1 MITSIELVDF
11 LSHSDT
17 KLKFEDGVTIF
28 VGDNGA
34 GKSSIIDA
42 ITFSLFGQHTRKSN
56 KGLIRRGTNQG
67 YAKIEF
73 SIKDKKYETVRKI
86 DTKGSLSAIF
96 SETTNNNRVEIA
108 AGERK
113 QFGESM
119 TEQVE
124 KTIGMNFEKLKIASI
139 VQQGELNSIIN
150 AKPREFK
157 ELLNAIIGIDKLDI
171 ASDTMQK
178 VTKEFRKKIRTD
190 LGGHDD
196 TDIEFL
202 TKDFE
207 KCQYDIKEAEPEKNQ
222 LESQKKSE
230 HRELEEL
237 LKKEETDT
245 PKRDKINQL
254 ESQKKELLRYVKE
267 TIQGIQQ
274 EIQENERKIDDC
286 KNCFEELK
294 LKTGFEG
301 KLEKVEEEDKEVI
314 KKIQEITTQIVSLKG
329 KQELKRDKINQLES
343 QKKELLRYVKE
354 TIQGIQQEIQENER
368 KIDDCKNCFEE
379 LKLKTGF
386 EGKLEKVEEE
396 DKEVIKKIQEITTQI
411 VSLKEKEKLAE
422 KLQLKDNKCP
432 VCDSNVEKLNPF
444 FQEEHIKEEII
455 KLKQDADLKEKER
468 IMYSQERDRF
478 VGELQKIRDAEAT
491 LRAHSIK
498 TKEELVAIQNNTESK
513 KEKLSLADNENLEQ
527 ISQVD
532 DHTKLIFDNILKLEL
547 ETKGFDEGE
556 LEEEIIKLKQDA
568 DLKEKER
575 IMYSQERD
583 RFVGELQKIRDAEAT
598 LRAHSIKTKEELVAI
613 QNNTESKKEKL
624 SLADNENL
632 EQISQVDDHTKLIFD
647 NILKLELETKGFDE
661 GEFKKLKERIVEKR
675 SNLSQIDQRMG
686 GVLEKIEKAKKQS
699 QVIEKSIVEL
709 EKVKKYMLRL
719 DKIQSNVFS
728 RDGSVAISLR
738 SWALNS
744 ISIKAS
750 EYLSILNTK
759 IQRIALSEKAK
770 NVSIACHSKTEVL
783 ELESLSGGEKVSVA
797 LALRLGMAS
806 LLGASNLNLMIL
818 DEPTTH
824 LDTER
829 KKSLVDVLS
838 QLSRIEKSQLP
849 MQFLIITHDAEIF
862 ENSNVEQI
870 YKFESR
876 EEGSRVTAL

>member
-17 KLKFEDGVTIF
+17 KLKFEEGVTIF

-67 YAKIEF
+67 YSKIEF
-73 SIKDKKYETVRKI
+73 SIKDKQYETVRKI
-86 DTKGSLSAIF
+86 DSKGGLSAIF
-96 SETTNNNRVEIA
+96 SETTNNGRVEIA

-139 VQQGELNSIIN
+139 VQQGELNTIIN
-150 AKPREFK
+150 AKPKEFK

-171 ASDTMQK
+171 ASESMKK
-178 VTKEFRKKIRTD
+178 VTKEFREKIRTD
-190 LGGHDD
+190 LGYDD
-196 TDIEFL
+196 THIEIL
-202 TKDFE
+202 TKDF
-207 KCQYDIKEAEPEKNQ
+207 KKYQYEIKETEPEKNQ
-222 LESQKKSE
+222 LELQKKE
-230 HRELEEL
+230 IDKELVEL
-237 LKKEETDT
+237 QEKEEIET

-254 ESQKKELLRYVKE
+254 ELQKKELVRYVKE
-267 TIQGIQQ
+267 TIEGIQQ
-274 EIQENERKIDDC
+274 EIKENERKIHDC

-294 LKTGFEG
+294 LKTDFER

-314 KKIQEITTQIVSLKG
+314 KKIQEITS
-329 KQELKRDKINQLES
+329 
-343 QKKELLRYVKE
+343 
-354 TIQGIQQEIQENER
+354 
-368 KIDDCKNCFEE
+368 
-379 LKLKTGF
+379 
-386 EGKLEKVEEE
+386 
-396 DKEVIKKIQEITTQI
+396 QI

-444 FQEEHIKEEII
+444 FQEKHIKEELI
-455 KLKQDADLKEKER
+455 KLKQEVDLKEKER

-478 VGELQKIRDAEAT
+478 VAELQKIRDAEAT

-498 TKEELVAIQNNTESK
+498 TKEELVAIQNNTEIK
-513 KEKLSLADNENLEQ
+513 KEKISLANNENLEE
-527 ISQVD
+527 ISQID
-532 DHTKLIFDNILKLEL
+532 DHTKLIF
-547 ETKGFDEGE
+547 
-556 LEEEIIKLKQDA
+556 
-568 DLKEKER
+568 R
-575 IMYSQERD
+575 
-583 RFVGELQKIRDAEAT
+583 
-598 LRAHSIKTKEELVAI
+598 
-613 QNNTESKKEKL
+613 
-624 SLADNENL
+624 
-632 EQISQVDDHTKLIFD
+632 

-661 GEFKKLKERIVEKR
+661 GEFKNLKDSIVEKQ
-675 SNLSQIDQRMG
+675 SNLSQIDQHMG

-699 QVIEKSIVEL
+699 SVIEKSILEL
-709 EKVKKYMLRL
+709 EKVKKYMSRL
-719 DKIQSNVFS
+719 DKIQSSVFS
-728 RDGSVAISLR
+728 RDGSVATSLR

-750 EYLSILNTK
+750 DYLSILNTK
-759 IQRIALSEKAK
+759 IQRIALSEKARD
-770 NVSIACHSKTEVL
+770 VSIACHSKTEVL

-870 YKFESR
+870 YKFESG
-876 EEGSRVTAL
+876 EEGSKVTAL

>member
-17 KLKFEDGVTIF
+17 KLKFEEGVTIF

-73 SIKDKKYETVRKI
+73 SIKDRQYETVRKI
-86 DTKGSLSAIF
+86 DSKGGLSAIF
-96 SETTNNNRVEIA
+96 SETTNNDRVEIA

-124 KTIGMNFEKLKIASI
+124 KTIGMDFEKLKIASI
-139 VQQGELNSIIN
+139 VQQGELNAIIN
-150 AKPREFK
+150 AKPKEFK

-171 ASDTMQK
+171 ASESMKK
-178 VTKEFRKKIRTD
+178 VTKEFREKIRTD
-190 LGGHDD
+190 LGYDD
-196 TDIEFL
+196 THIEIL

-207 KCQYDIKEAEPEKNQ
+207 KYQYEIKETEPEKNQ
-222 LESQKKSE
+222 LELQKKE
-230 HRELEEL
+230 IDKELVEL
-237 LKKEETDT
+237 QKKEEFET

-254 ESQKKELLRYVKE
+254 ELQKKELVRYVKE
-267 TIQGIQQ
+267 TIEGIQQ
-274 EIQENERKIDDC
+274 EIKENERKIHDC

-294 LKTGFEG
+294 LKTDFEK

-314 KKIQEITTQIVSLKG
+314 KKIQEITSQIVSLKG
-329 KQELKRDKINQLES
+329 KQELKRDKINQLEL
-343 QKKELLRYVKE
+343 QKKELVRYVKE
-354 TIQGIQQEIQENER
+354 TIEGIQQEIKENER
-368 KIDDCKNCFEE
+368 KIHDCKNCFEE
-379 LKLKTGF
+379 LKLKTDF
-386 EGKLEKVEEE
+386 EKKLEKVEEE
-396 DKEVIKKIQEITTQI
+396 DKEVIKKIQEITSQI

-432 VCDSNVEKLNPF
+432 VCDSIVEKLNPF
-444 FQEEHIKEEII
+444 FQEKHIKEELI
-455 KLKQDADLKEKER
+455 KLKQDVDLKEKER

-478 VGELQKIRDAEAT
+478 VTELQKIRDAEAT

-498 TKEELVAIQNNTESK
+498 TKEELVAIQNNTEIK
-513 KEKLSLADNENLEQ
+513 KEKLSLANNENLEE
-527 ISQVD
+527 ISQID
-532 DHTKLIFDNILKLEL
+532 DHTKLIFRNILKLEL

-556 LEEEIIKLKQDA
+556 LEKELIKLKQDV

-583 RFVGELQKIRDAEAT
+583 RFVTELQKIRDAEAT

-613 QNNTESKKEKL
+613 QNNTEIKKEKL
-624 SLADNENL
+624 SLANNENL
-632 EQISQVDDHTKLIFD
+632 EEISQIDDHTKLIFR

-661 GEFKKLKERIVEKR
+661 GEFKNLKERIVKKR
-675 SNLSQIDQRMG
+675 SNLSQIDQQMG

-699 QVIEKSIVEL
+699 SIIEKSILEL
-709 EKVKKYMLRL
+709 EKVKKYMSRL
-719 DKIQSNVFS
+719 DKIQSSVFS
-728 RDGSVAISLR
+728 RDGSVATSLR

-750 EYLSILNTK
+750 DYLSILNTK
-759 IQRIALSEKAK
+759 IQRIALSEKARD
-770 NVSIACHSKTEVL
+770 VSIACHSKTEVL

-870 YKFESR
+870 YKFESG
-876 EEGSRVTAL
+876 EEGSKVTAL

>member
-17 KLKFEDGVTIF
+17 KLKFEEGVTIF

-73 SIKDKKYETVRKI
+73 SIKDKQYETVRKI
-86 DTKGSLSAIF
+86 DSKGGLSAIF
-96 SETTNNNRVEIA
+96 SETTNNDRVEIA

-124 KTIGMNFEKLKIASI
+124 KTIGMDFEKLKIASI
-139 VQQGELNSIIN
+139 VQQGELNAIIN
-150 AKPREFK
+150 AKPKEFK

-171 ASDTMQK
+171 ASESMKK
-178 VTKEFRKKIRTD
+178 VTKEFREKIRTE
-190 LGGHDD
+190 LGYDD
-196 TDIEFL
+196 THIEIL

-207 KCQYDIKEAEPEKNQ
+207 KYQCEIKETEPEKNQ
-222 LESQKKSE
+222 LELQKKE
-230 HRELEEL
+230 IDKELVEL
-237 LKKEETDT
+237 QEKEEIET

-254 ESQKKELLRYVKE
+254 ELQKKELVRYVKE
-267 TIQGIQQ
+267 TIEGIQQ
-274 EIQENERKIDDC
+274 EIKENERKIHDC

-294 LKTGFEG
+294 LKTDFER
-301 KLEKVEEEDKEVI
+301 KLEKVEEEDKGVI
-314 KKIQEITTQIVSLKG
+314 KKIQEITS
-329 KQELKRDKINQLES
+329 
-343 QKKELLRYVKE
+343 
-354 TIQGIQQEIQENER
+354 
-368 KIDDCKNCFEE
+368 
-379 LKLKTGF
+379 
-386 EGKLEKVEEE
+386 
-396 DKEVIKKIQEITTQI
+396 QI

-432 VCDSNVEKLNPF
+432 VCDSIVEKLNPF
-444 FQEEHIKEEII
+444 FQEKHIKEELI
-455 KLKQDADLKEKER
+455 KLKQDVDLKEKER

-478 VGELQKIRDAEAT
+478 VTELQKIRDAEAT

-498 TKEELVAIQNNTESK
+498 TKEELVAIQNNTEIK
-513 KEKLSLADNENLEQ
+513 KEKLSLADNENLEE
-527 ISQVD
+527 ISEID
-532 DHTKLIFDNILKLEL
+532 DHTKLIF
-547 ETKGFDEGE
+547 
-556 LEEEIIKLKQDA
+556 
-568 DLKEKER
+568 R
-575 IMYSQERD
+575 
-583 RFVGELQKIRDAEAT
+583 
-598 LRAHSIKTKEELVAI
+598 
-613 QNNTESKKEKL
+613 
-624 SLADNENL
+624 
-632 EQISQVDDHTKLIFD
+632 

-661 GEFKKLKERIVEKR
+661 GEFKNLKERIVGKR
-675 SNLSQIDQRMG
+675 SNLSQIDQQMG

-699 QVIEKSIVEL
+699 SVIEKSILEL
-709 EKVKKYMLRL
+709 EKVKKYMSRL
-719 DKIQSNVFS
+719 DKIQSSVFS
-728 RDGSVAISLR
+728 RDGSVATSLR

-750 EYLSILNTK
+750 DYLSILNTK
-759 IQRIALSEKAK
+759 IQRIALSEKARD
-770 NVSIACHSKTEVL
+770 VSIACHSKTEVL

-870 YKFESR
+870 YKFESG
-876 EEGSRVTAL
+876 EEGSKVTAL

>member
-17 KLKFEDGVTIF
+17 KLKFEEGVTIF

-73 SIKDKKYETVRKI
+73 SIKDKQYETVRKI
-86 DTKGSLSAIF
+86 DSKGGLSAIF
-96 SETTNNNRVEIA
+96 SETTNNDRVEIA

-124 KTIGMNFEKLKIASI
+124 KTIGMDFEKLKIASI
-139 VQQGELNSIIN
+139 VQQGELNAIIN
-150 AKPREFK
+150 AKPKEFK

-171 ASDTMQK
+171 ASESMRK
-178 VTKEFRKKIRTD
+178 VTKEFREKIRTE
-190 LGGHDD
+190 LGYDD
-196 TDIEFL
+196 THIEIL

-207 KCQYDIKEAEPEKNQ
+207 KYQCEIKETEPEKNQ
-222 LESQKKSE
+222 LELQKKE
-230 HRELEEL
+230 IDKELVEL
-237 LKKEETDT
+237 QEKEEIET

-254 ESQKKELLRYVKE
+254 ELQKKELVRYVKE
-267 TIQGIQQ
+267 TIEGIQQ
-274 EIQENERKIDDC
+274 EIKENERKIHDC

-294 LKTGFEG
+294 LKTDFER

-314 KKIQEITTQIVSLKG
+314 KKIQEIT
-329 KQELKRDKINQLES
+329 S
-343 QKKELLRYVKE
+343 Q
-354 TIQGIQQEIQENER
+354 T
-368 KIDDCKNCFEE
+368 
-379 LKLKTGF
+379 
-386 EGKLEKVEEE
+386 
-396 DKEVIKKIQEITTQI
+396 

-432 VCDSNVEKLNPF
+432 VCDSIVEKLNPF
-444 FQEEHIKEEII
+444 FQEKHIKDELI
-455 KLKQDADLKEKER
+455 KLKQDVDLKEKER

-478 VGELQKIRDAEAT
+478 VAELQKIRDAEAT

-498 TKEELVAIQNNTESK
+498 TKEELVAIQNNTEIK
-513 KEKLSLADNENLEQ
+513 KEKLSLADNENLEE
-527 ISQVD
+527 ISEID
-532 DHTKLIFDNILKLEL
+532 DHTKLIF
-547 ETKGFDEGE
+547 
-556 LEEEIIKLKQDA
+556 
-568 DLKEKER
+568 R
-575 IMYSQERD
+575 
-583 RFVGELQKIRDAEAT
+583 
-598 LRAHSIKTKEELVAI
+598 
-613 QNNTESKKEKL
+613 
-624 SLADNENL
+624 
-632 EQISQVDDHTKLIFD
+632 

-661 GEFKKLKERIVEKR
+661 GEFKNLKERIVGKR
-675 SNLSQIDQRMG
+675 SNLSQIDLQMG

-699 QVIEKSIVEL
+699 GVIEKSILEL
-709 EKVKKYMLRL
+709 EKVKKYMSRL
-719 DKIQSNVFS
+719 DKIQSSVFS
-728 RDGSVAISLR
+728 RDGSVATSLR

-750 EYLSILNTK
+750 DYLSILNTK
-759 IQRIALSEKAK
+759 IQRIALSEKARD
-770 NVSIACHSKTEVL
+770 VSIACHSKTEVL

-876 EEGSRVTAL
+876 EEGSKVTAL